1 MELGNKGHMLLYST
15 GACHLCEQAS
25 ALLDRVLLDIPGAHY
40 STVDISDSDT
50 LFDRYGWLIPVVRF
64 ADGSELN
71 WPFDETALRQRLRAL
86 QVPPEPHPE

>member
-1 MELGNKGHMLLYST
+1 METANKGHMLLYST

-25 ALLDRVLLDIPGAHY
+25 ALLDRVLLDTPEASY

-71 WPFDETALRQRLRAL
+71 WPFDESALRQRLRAVQSSPWL
-86 QVPPEPHPE
+86 HRE

>member
-1 MELGNKGHMLLYST
+1 METGNKRYMLLYST
-15 GACHLCEQAS
+15 GGCHLCEQAS
-25 ALLDRVLLDIPGAHY
+25 ALLDRVLLDTPEASY

-71 WPFDETALRQRLRAL
+71 WPFDEAALRQCLRAL
-86 QVPPEPHPE
+86 QVLPGTPPE

>member
-1 MELGNKGHMLLYST
+1 METGNKGHMVLYST

-25 ALLDRVLLDIPGAHY
+25 ALLDRALIDIPGASY

-71 WPFDETALRQRLRAL
+71 WPFDESAL
-86 QVPPEPHPE
+86 QRRLLALQRPPRPCPE